1 MSTAMA
7 SILILVGTESGNAQM
22 VADALKPVL
31 GTAGHA
37 VDVTDKAGG
46 LADLQSHDVFLVVCA
61 THGSGDIPTNMLPLA
76 ETLERKRPNLSG
88 RRYGVIALGDM
99 TYQDTFCGGGK
110 TLDKM
115 FALCGAKRV
124 GDRRSTRRRNRCPM
138 KRRWAGSSTG
148 KRWSEQTPPT
158 VFRRLRPFLPFF
170 AAPRGNG
177 LKRCETVR
185 ERSAF
190 MARLHRRMEARR
202 QHGAV
207 ASVKPIWAMA
217 R

>member
-124 GDRRSTRRRNRCPM
+124 GDRLEVD
-138 KRRWAGSSTG
+138 ASS
-148 KRWSEQTPPT
+148 QP
-158 VFRRLRPFLPFF
+158 LPD
-170 AAPRGNG
+170 
-177 LKRCETVR
+177 E
-185 ERSAF
+185 
-190 MARLHRRMEARR
+190 EALGWIE
-202 QHGAV
+202 HWKALV
-207 ASVKPIWAMA
+207 
-217 R
+217 